1 MARKI
6 ERIQYGG
13 WPNCFRVSNGKIELI
28 VTGDVGPRIIRLG
41 FDGGRNFFHEV
52 RDDLGGSGEPDF
64 RLRGGHRVWAA
75 PENLLTSWAP
85 DNSAVEV
92 AIRAGVL
99 EATAPVE
106 PATRLQKQLVIRM
119 AAGAARV
126 EVVHRIRNANPWAV
140 EVSAWAMSVMA
151 PGGVAITGFPPR
163 GEHPQALQP
172 TNPLVMWAYTDF
184 SDPRWAFCKKYL
196 LLRQDP
202 ERPAPLKVG
211 LFNPR
216 TWAAYMLGSDLFL
229 KQAQADPLQPYP
241 DFGSSLEMFTNGDM
255 LELET
260 LGPLVKLAPNAWTE
274 HTEHWSL
281 HRNVS
286 ASNEGEIEKLIEP
299 LLGDPFDFYRAV
311 EGKLAPA

>member
-1 MARKI
+1 MSKRI
-6 ERIQYGG
+6 ERIEYGG
-13 WPNCFRVSNGKIELI
+13 WPHCFRVSNGKIELI

-41 FDGGRNFFHEV
+41 FVGGRNFFHEI
-52 RDDLGGSGEPDF
+52 RAELGGSGEPDF
-64 RLRGGHRVWAA
+64 RLRGGHRLWAA
-75 PENLLTSWAP
+75 PENLETSWAP
-85 DNSAVEV
+85 DNGEVEV
-92 AIRAGVL
+92 AIGPGVL

-106 PATRLQKQLVIRM
+106 PANRLQKQLVIRM
-119 AAGAARV
+119 AVRASRV

-151 PGGVAITGFPPR
+151 PGGVAIAGFPPR
-163 GEHPQALQP
+163 GEHPRALQP

-184 SDPRWAFCKKYL
+184 SDPRWMFCRKYL

-202 ERPAPLKVG
+202 AMPEPLKTG

-229 KQAQADPLQPYP
+229 KQAQADPSLPYP
-241 DFGSSLEMFTNGDM
+241 DFGCSLEMFTNADM

-260 LGPLVKLAPNAWTE
+260 LGPLVKLAPGAWTE

-281 HRNVS
+281 HRGVS
-286 ASNEGEIEKLIEP
+286 ASDEREIEERIEP
-299 LLGDPFDFYRAV
+299 LLRPHV
-311 EGKLAPA
+311 PCI